1 MRRVTLLITLLIL
14 ILSFFG
20 KCTLKD
26 ESEVFRGNYFEQEP
40 PGDSPVVFAPGLIS
54 TDENAEFSCTF
65 SPDGTEFYFSRR
77 KPAEGNRI
85 LFTKL
90 ENKQWSEPS
99 LASFTSDV
107 WSSMPCISPDGK
119 KLFFSSKLPLPG
131 ETELSQDANMW
142 FTERT
147 ESGWAEPQFFGS
159 GMMGMSVSN
168 YGNLFYTDIT
178 LDYGESGYCFLGEKR
193 VTDEGYSDQI
203 RVAIPMEKISST
215 VHPFIAPDESY
226 IIFDSGADP
235 DGFGGTDLFI
245 SFRNNDGSWTE
256 PKNMGKTINSKAY
269 EMSAS
274 VSPDG
279 KYLFL
284 SRFFEGTSD
293 IYWVSANIIEKLK
306 SKEER

>member
-1 MRRVTLLITLLIL
+1 MKRVALLSTLLLVIFSF
-14 ILSFFG
+14 LSS
-20 KCTLKD
+20 CTNKD
-26 ESEVFRGNYFEQEP
+26 EPEVFRGNYFEQEP

-54 TDENAEFSCTF
+54 TDEDMELSCTF

-77 KPAEGNRI
+77 KPAEENRI

-99 LASFTSDV
+99 PPLFTDDV
-107 WSSMPCISPDGK
+107 WAGTPCISPDGN
-119 KLFFSSKLPLPG
+119 KLFFNSKLPLPG
-131 ETELSQDANMW
+131 EIELSQDSNMW
-142 FTERT
+142 VVERT

-159 GMMGMSVSN
+159 CMMGMSVSN

-178 LDYGESGYCFLGEKR
+178 LDYGESGYCFLGERKS
-193 VTDEGYSDQI
+193 TAKGYSEQI
-203 RVAIPMEKISST
+203 KVAIPMEKITSI
-215 VHPFIAPDESY
+215 VHPFVAPDESY
-226 IIFDSGADP
+226 IIFDSGSDP

-245 SFRNNDGSWTE
+245 SFKKSNVSWTE
-256 PKNMGKTINSKAY
+256 SKNMGKTINTEAY
-269 EMSAS
+269 EMCAC

-279 KYLFL
+279 KYLFF

-293 IYWVSANIIEKLK
+293 LYWVSTDIIEKLK